1 MKLYVL
7 TPNTLT
13 IYQFVLGEGWTDDAL
28 QTVEHDL
35 QLGTLAVDES
45 GSRVAV
51 AGTTNDGV
59 AAVRVI
65 EDLFSDQGQV
75 TRTILEYNAT
85 GDIALL
91 SPSFNADGSV
101 VAVFSTDN
109 SVLLLHPET
118 GATESLETGTEEG
131 VIGAVAFSRD
141 GLLLWVYNGIHVEA
155 YAVAAEAPSAG

>member
-1 MKLYVL
+1 NGEVLDVAFKADGMSLYVL

-13 IYQFVLGEGWTDDAL
+13 VYRFLLGEGWTSDAH
-28 QTVEHDL
+28 QTVAHDL

-65 EDLFSDQGQV
+65 DGLNNESPASV
-75 TRTILEYNAT
+75 TTILEYNAT

-91 SPSFNADGSV
+91 SPSFNADGSL

-118 GATESLETGTEEG
+118 GATASLETGTEDG

-141 GLLLWVYNGIHVEA
+141 G
-155 YAVAAEAPSAG
+155 